1 MPTPTELLFLPGAGG
16 NPNFWAPVSELLRH
30 PASRAYIGWP
40 GFGSTPADPLVNGI
54 DDLVAR
60 IVSEIDQPTALIAQ
74 SMGGVVA
81 MHVALQRP
89 EFITHLILTV
99 TSGGID
105 IADLHTKDWRPVFLE
120 ANPSF
125 PRWFID
131 YKSDLSANLGSINVP
146 VLLLWGDDD
155 PISPVAVGMRLR
167 ELLPHARLHVLPGG
181 AHDLAYTHA
190 ASVAPLID
198 KHLSQTV

>member
-1 MPTPTELLFLPGAGG
+1 MPTPTKLLFLSGAGG
-16 NPNFWAPVSELLRH
+16 DPSFWAPVSELLRH
-30 PASRAYIGWP
+30 PASRAHIGWP
-40 GFGSTPADPLVNGI
+40 GFGSTPTDPLINGI
-54 DDLVAR
+54 NDLVAR

-81 MHVALQRP
+81 MQVALHRP
-89 EFITHLILTV
+89 EFITHLILAV

-105 IADLHTKDWRPVFLE
+105 IADLHAKDWRPAFLE

-125 PRWFID
+125 SRWFID
-131 YKSDLSANLGSINVP
+131 YKSDLSANLGAIKMP
-146 VLLLWGDDD
+146 ALLLWGDDD
-155 PISPVAVGMRLR
+155 PISPVVVGMRLR
-167 ELLPHARLHVLPGG
+167 ELLPHACLHVLPGG

-198 KHLSQTV
+198 EHLSQTV